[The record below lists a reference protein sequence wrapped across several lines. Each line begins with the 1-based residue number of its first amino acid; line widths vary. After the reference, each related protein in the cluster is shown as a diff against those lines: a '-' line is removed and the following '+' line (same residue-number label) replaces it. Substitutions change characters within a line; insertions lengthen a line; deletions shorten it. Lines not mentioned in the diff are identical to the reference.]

1 MKLNE
6 MVEIINKKYLVEDY
20 SSNEAELEQFIFDTL
35 SNALDNIAM
44 EAASKFSWYN
54 PEWCEED
61 GFEYFETLKK
71 ASKEFTKG
79 LLKNYYI

>member
-1 MKLNE
+1 M
-6 MVEIINKKYLVEDY
+6 
-20 SSNEAELEQFIFDTL
+20 FDTL
-35 SNALDNIAM
+35 SNALDNIAI

-54 PEWCEED
+54 PEWCDED

>member
-1 MKLNE
+1 
-6 MVEIINKKYLVEDY
+6 MVESINKKYLVEDY
-20 SSNEAELEQFIFDTL
+20 DSHEAELEQFIFDTL

-54 PEWCEED
+54 PEWSADD
-61 GFEYFETLKK
+61 GFGFFETLRK
-71 ASKEFTKG
+71 ASKEFTKD